1 MNPNTPRQTTAP
13 HPSERRTAFR
23 YILFDILSALL
34 AWALLFVFRKV
45 SLENLRLPDLW
56 QVFADTNFWRGIVIV
71 PLGWL
76 ALYTLQGT
84 YKNVLR
90 KSRLKEFQQTLTASL
105 IGVVILF
112 FALLLDDQVNTYR
125 GYYLSFLFLFAVH
138 FGLTYLFRVIQT
150 SRIVRKVHRRQIGFP
165 TLLIGSHNKAYQ
177 TYLDL
182 ENQETYSGNIFV
194 GYVEIENEHTPAS
207 SHPSQEGTL
216 PHPDNSQFSI
226 LNSQFDESRLAAV
239 IPCLGNARD
248 VKQLIE
254 QYHIEEVIIAV
265 EDNEQQHLQQI
276 LRTLDGCGDVIIK
289 ITPDARDIILGMV
302 RVDSIFHSPL
312 ITINTRLME
321 EWQYSVKRLFDI
333 LLSLLALVLLS
344 PIFLITA
351 IIVKCTSPGPVFY
364 TQERIGYQG
373 RPFKMHKFRTMY
385 TDAEACG
392 PALSHDDGPR
402 ITPFGRFMRKVR
414 LDEIPQF
421 YNVLKGTMS
430 IVGYRPER
438 QFYID
443 QIIRRCPEYLLL
455 QRIKPGITSWGQVKY
470 GYASSV
476 DEMCERL
483 KYDLL
488 YLENMSITT
497 DIKILIYTIGI
508 IFQGRGK

>member
-1 MNPNTPRQTTAP
+1 M
-13 HPSERRTAFR
+13 
-23 YILFDILSALL
+23 L
-34 AWALLFVFRKV
+34 AWAFLFVFRKIGFENTTFDDLGLIV
-45 SLENLRLPDLW
+45 SDP
-56 QVFADTNFWRGIVIV
+56 NFWLGIVFV

-76 ALYTLQGT
+76 ALYAMQGS

-90 KSRLKEFQQTLTASL
+90 KSRLKELQQTAIASI
-105 IGVVILF
+105 IGVVVLF
-112 FALLLDDQVNTYR
+112 FVLMLDDQVGTYNN
-125 GYYLSFLFLFAVH
+125 YYLSFLFILIIH
-138 FGLTYLFRVIQT
+138 FSLTYTCRLIQT
-150 SRIVRKVHRRQIGFP
+150 SSIVHKVHNRQIGFP

-194 GYVEIENEHTPAS
+194 GFVSVDSETPTS
-207 SHPSQEGTL
+207 SETRLTAVMPNLGTT
-216 PHPDNSQFSI
+216 
-226 LNSQFDESRLAAV
+226 
-239 IPCLGNARD
+239 RD
-248 VKQLIE
+248 VKQLINTH
-254 QYHIEEVIIAV
+254 HIEEVIIAV
-265 EDNEQQHLQQI
+265 ENNEQTQIQQI
-276 LRTLDGCGDVIIK
+276 LRTLDGCGEVIIK
-289 ITPDARDIILGMV
+289 ITPDARDIIFGMV
-302 RVDSIFHSPL
+302 HVDSIFHSPL

-333 LLSLLALVLLS
+333 VLSVLALVILS
-344 PIFLITA
+344 PVFLITA
-351 IIVKCTSPGPVFY
+351 IIVKCTSPGPIFFA
-364 TQERIGYQG
+364 QERIGYRG
-373 RPFKMHKFRTMY
+373 RPFKMHKFRSMY
-385 TDAEACG
+385 IDAEACG
-392 PALSHDDGPR
+392 PALSRDDDPR

-443 QIIRRCPEYLLL
+443 QIVKRCPEYLLL

-497 DIKILIYTIGI
+497 DLKILIYTVGI

>member
-1 MNPNTPRQTTAP
+1 MKAKKVTL
-13 HPSERRTAFR
+13 R
-23 YILFDILSALL
+23 YIFFDILSAML
-34 AWALLFVFRKV
+34 AWAFLFVFRKIGFENTTFDDLGLIV
-45 SLENLRLPDLW
+45 SDP
-56 QVFADTNFWRGIVIV
+56 NFWLGIVFV
-71 PLGWL
+71 PMGWL
-76 ALYTLQGT
+76 ALYAMQGS

-90 KSRLKEFQQTLTASL
+90 KSRLKELQQTAIASI
-105 IGVVILF
+105 IGVVVLF
-112 FALLLDDQVNTYR
+112 FVLMLDDQVGTYNN
-125 GYYLSFLFLFAVH
+125 YYLSFLFILIIH
-138 FGLTYLFRVIQT
+138 FSLTYTCRLIQT
-150 SRIVRKVHRRQIGFP
+150 SSIVHKVHNRQIGFP

-194 GYVEIENEHTPAS
+194 GFVSVDSETPT
-207 SHPSQEGTL
+207 PSETRLTAVMPNLGTT
-216 PHPDNSQFSI
+216 
-226 LNSQFDESRLAAV
+226 
-239 IPCLGNARD
+239 RD
-248 VKQLIE
+248 VKQLINTH
-254 QYHIEEVIIAV
+254 HIEEVIIAV
-265 EDNEQQHLQQI
+265 ENNEQTQIQQI
-276 LRTLDGCGDVIIK
+276 LRTLDGCGEVIIK
-289 ITPDARDIILGMV
+289 ITPDARDIIFGMV
-302 RVDSIFHSPL
+302 HVDSIFHSPL

-333 LLSLLALVLLS
+333 VLSVLALVILS
-344 PIFLITA
+344 PVFLITA
-351 IIVKCTSPGPVFY
+351 ILVKCTSPGPIFFA
-364 TQERIGYQG
+364 QERIGYRG
-373 RPFKMHKFRTMY
+373 RPFKMHKFRSMY
-385 TDAEACG
+385 IDAEACG
-392 PALSHDDGPR
+392 PALSRDDDPR

-443 QIIRRCPEYLLL
+443 QIVKRCPEYLLL

-497 DIKILIYTIGI
+497 DLKILIYTVGI

>member
-1 MNPNTPRQTTAP
+1 M
-13 HPSERRTAFR
+13 
-23 YILFDILSALL
+23 L
-34 AWALLFVFRKV
+34 AWAFLFVFRKIGFENTTFDDLGLIV
-45 SLENLRLPDLW
+45 SDP
-56 QVFADTNFWRGIVIV
+56 NFWLGIVFV

-76 ALYTLQGT
+76 ALYAMQGS

-90 KSRLKEFQQTLTASL
+90 KSRLKELQQTAIASI
-105 IGVVILF
+105 IGVVVLF
-112 FALLLDDQVNTYR
+112 FVLMLDDQVGTYNN
-125 GYYLSFLFLFAVH
+125 YYLSFLFILIIH
-138 FGLTYLFRVIQT
+138 FSLTYTCRLIQT
-150 SRIVRKVHRRQIGFP
+150 SSIVHKVHNRQIGFP

-194 GYVEIENEHTPAS
+194 GFVSVDSETPT
-207 SHPSQEGTL
+207 PSETRLTAVMPNLGTT
-216 PHPDNSQFSI
+216 
-226 LNSQFDESRLAAV
+226 
-239 IPCLGNARD
+239 RD
-248 VKQLIE
+248 VKQLINTH
-254 QYHIEEVIIAV
+254 HIEEVIIAV
-265 EDNEQQHLQQI
+265 ENNEQTQIQQI
-276 LRTLDGCGDVIIK
+276 LRTLDGCGEVIIK
-289 ITPDARDIILGMV
+289 ITPDARDIIFGMV
-302 RVDSIFHSPL
+302 HVDSIFHSPL

-333 LLSLLALVLLS
+333 VLSFLALVILS
-344 PIFLITA
+344 PVFLITA
-351 IIVKCTSPGPVFY
+351 IIVKCTSPGPIFFA
-364 TQERIGYQG
+364 QERIGYRG
-373 RPFKMHKFRTMY
+373 RPFKMHKFRSMY
-385 TDAEACG
+385 IDAEACG
-392 PALSHDDGPR
+392 PALSRDDDPR

-443 QIIRRCPEYLLL
+443 QIVKRCPEYLLL

-497 DIKILIYTIGI
+497 DLKILIYTVGI